1 MYIIGK
7 SPKFYLYI
15 YTIIFMYT
23 INDLPSYSKWPLR
36 LLGLE
41 NFTELKKNNSE
52 IEREFGIDKWGALL
66 KEIES
71 GNVKTLEEADDY
83 GNSDVD
89 TLIFNN
95 GQFELSSLKAATLL
109 YNNLVFDIC
118 SKYFPSKS
126 IVELGCGYG
135 SVILNIA
142 QKMNNKEFDFFAADL
157 TTSGSLCAQRLAQM
171 ENIQLK
177 TGWCDFNNPD
187 VTNLNIPQN
196 SIIFTSYALHYIKGI
211 PQDFINFILSTKP
224 KAVIHFEPLAELFDN
239 SLYGLMKRKYM
250 QVNDYNMSMLSTL
263 KEYEKK
269 GTLKI
274 RDVVPEVFGKNP
286 LLPASII
293 VWEGK

>member
-7 SPKFYLYI
+7 SQKFYLYI
-15 YTIIFMYT
+15 YAIIFMYT
-23 INDLPSYSKWPLR
+23 INDLPPYSKWPAR

-41 NFTELKKNNSE
+41 DFTPTKKNNSE
-52 IEREFGIDKWGALL
+52 IEREFGVDKWGDLL
-66 KEIES
+66 SKIELE
-71 GNVKTLEEADDY
+71 NIRTLEDADSFVNTDAT
-83 GNSDVD
+83 
-89 TLIFNN
+89 TLIFNK
-95 GQFELSSLKAATLL
+95 GQFELLNLKEASAL
-109 YNNLVFDIC
+109 YYDLVFNTC
-118 SKYFPSKS
+118 EKYAPSKS

-142 QKMNNKEFDFFAADL
+142 QKMKNKEFDFLAADL
-157 TTSGSLCAQRLAQM
+157 TTSGSLCAQRIAEM

-177 TGWCDFNNPD
+177 TGWCDFSNPD

-269 GTLKI
+269 GMLKI